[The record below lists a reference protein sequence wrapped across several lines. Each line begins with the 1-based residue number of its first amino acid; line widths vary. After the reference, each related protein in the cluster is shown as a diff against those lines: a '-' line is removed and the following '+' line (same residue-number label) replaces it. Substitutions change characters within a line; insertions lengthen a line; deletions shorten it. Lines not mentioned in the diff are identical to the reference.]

1 MWKKSIFV
9 YKIIQNSKRKMLYDA
24 EKNEWK
30 GLTRKYKE
38 NIIIMWIL
46 GIYYK
51 LLNEV
56 LFYFI
61 Y

>member
-1 MWKKSIFV
+1 MEKSIFV

>member
-1 MWKKSIFV
+1 
-9 YKIIQNSKRKMLYDA
+9 MLYDA

-38 NIIIMWIL
+38 NIIIMRSL

-51 LLNEV
+51 LLNKV